1 MKKYAVLIALAL
13 LFIAGCVDQQA
24 QQQADRQFL
33 VQRFQAAYPD
43 NWQQKLLE
51 YDIEQQREAWRSLQ
65 QPQVD
70 THNNNSDSWVE
81 SYMQGVN
88 ARRALE
94 QRKLA
99 R

>member
-1 MKKYAVLIALAL
+1 MKKYTILIALTV
-13 LFIAGCVDQQA
+13 LFIAGCIDQQA

-65 QPQVD
+65 QLQVD
-70 THNNNSDSWVE
+70 THNNNSDNWVE
-81 SYMQGVN
+81 SYMQGVK

-94 QRKLA
+94 QQKLA

>member
-24 QQQADRQFL
+24 QQQAERQIL

-65 QPQVD
+65 QLQQVD
-70 THNNNSDSWVE
+70 THNDNMADA
-81 SYMQGVN
+81 YMRGVM

-94 QRKLA
+94 QQKLA
-99 R
+99 K